1 MTSIAIVLFAIV
13 SVFIAKQKNSPLK
26 GVNMPECQSI
36 FVPRGVNIA
45 GMAYKFALSGGS
57 ISPE

>member
-13 SVFIAKQKNSPLK
+13 PVFIAKQKNSPFK
-26 GVNMPECQSI
+26 GVNMPECQTI

-45 GMAYKFALSGGS
+45 GMAYKFAL
-57 ISPE
+57 